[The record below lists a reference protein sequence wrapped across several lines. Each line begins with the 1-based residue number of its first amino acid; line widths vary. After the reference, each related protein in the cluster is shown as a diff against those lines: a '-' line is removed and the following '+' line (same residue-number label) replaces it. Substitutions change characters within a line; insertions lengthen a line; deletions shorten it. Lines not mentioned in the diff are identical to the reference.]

1 LQQHL
6 RPPDAVVTDF
16 RLGDGANGIELIAQ
30 LRALTDAALPALL
43 VTAETQLPQAVGAK
57 TQVLQKPVGA
67 AKLLAALARS
77 ISDQS

>member
-1 LQQHL
+1 
-6 RPPDAVVTDF
+6 
-16 RLGDGANGIELIAQ
+16 
-30 LRALTDAALPALL
+30 L